1 MHFVASQGEPLI
13 VGLAFF
19 LPFAEIYF
27 FRQKSATCATHEGD
41 FCGFEHTNTSDC
53 HLFMQS

>member
-1 MHFVASQGEPLI
+1 MHFVANYGEPLI

-27 FRQKSATCATHEGD
+27 FRRKSATCATHEGD
-41 FCGFEHTNTSDC
+41 FCGFEHTNASD
-53 HLFMQS
+53 